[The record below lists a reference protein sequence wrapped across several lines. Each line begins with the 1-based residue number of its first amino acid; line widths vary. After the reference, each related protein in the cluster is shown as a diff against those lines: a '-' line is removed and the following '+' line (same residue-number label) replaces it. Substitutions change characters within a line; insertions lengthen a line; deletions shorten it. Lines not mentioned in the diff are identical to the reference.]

1 MKKLYSILFCILLSN
16 TCFAD
21 DGNINNNTKEDI
33 KNSTKT
39 SFNKTHTLGIGFGM
53 LSGTMEVDY
62 VPGDPDSD
70 SISFSEEY
78 FYQFHIDN
86 NWAVAVGYQETSS
99 GFCIIC
105 TPLNGG
111 SEARYVDITRVDN
124 IYITAQYTYP
134 ISQRWAIY
142 TKVGFNR
149 YDLDY
154 EDGRYTDIIPP
165 SRDDIG
171 VDLAA
176 GLGIKFQAFNGF
188 GIGLDYKYL
197 GADKVQTKVGVLTI
211 SYSF

>member
-1 MKKLYSILFCILLSN
+1 MKKLYLILFCILLSN
-16 TCFAD
+16 TCIAD
-21 DGNINNNTKEDI
+21 DANI
-33 KNSTKT
+33 KNDTKT
-39 SFNKTHTLGIGFGM
+39 SFNKTHTLGVGVGI
-53 LSGTMEVDY
+53 LSGRMESDY
-62 VPGDPDSD
+62 DTGYLYSED
-70 SISFSEEY
+70 ISFSEEF
-78 FYQFHIDN
+78 FYQFHIN
-86 NWAVAVGYQETSS
+86 SNWAVAVGYQETSS
-99 GFCIIC
+99 GFCFIC
-105 TPLNGG
+105 APLDGG
-111 SEARYVDITRVDN
+111 SETRYVDITRVDN

-142 TKVGFNR
+142 TKVGLNR